1 MGKLIPRAIP
11 TIYGGVT
18 RQPHSV
24 RRPNQVEEGKNALFS
39 VVTGGFEK
47 RPGTQHVA
55 QMTTLD
61 NTTEYRV
68 HPIDRDSSEQYFVLL
83 DPNGEIY
90 VIDTIDGSFKTVT
103 IGDSTRYFLVEA
115 TNIDATGLLDTVSL
129 SDAQS
134 FGFDANDAYRIFHD
148 DTQFD
153 WEFKCTDGAIV
164 FDIEGSADGI
174 VWNDIATGKTG
185 TSGSFS
191 TTVDAVAAGDHNYI
205 RVEVTT
211 AAGTADDHLTLYA
224 TFKDKTY
231 LYLDVDGPEDYSL
244 TTVADYTFIV
254 NRNHVARL
262 AEADIGTV
270 TDVARSTVVGTPP
283 AGLPA
288 PTATGNIYKVIDD
301 NNEFTSYYV
310 IDDTVE
316 GVYVEYPDP
325 NAHNAFDQSSLPH
338 QLLREADGSFTFSAS
353 NYLARGAGDELLT
366 PAPKFIGETVS
377 DVVFFRER
385 LGFLAGESIYL
396 SRTGFPFSMW
406 PEKAITQLDT
416 DPVEREA
423 RATDVNI
430 LKFATVFR
438 KLLFCTGERAQWEL
452 TALEKFT
459 PTTAAFDR
467 ATAYPA
473 SPVAPPQPM
482 GDVLYFPS
490 SGQSFTT
497 IYEYFFDES
506 QLSNTAADVTK
517 HVIDYVPND
526 VLQMAADAQTGTL
539 FALSTGAQNKLYVYR
554 TFFDGTEKIQS
565 SWAEYVFG
573 ATEADAFIHGISVF
587 SGFLV
592 MLIERGDGFI
602 YVEQT
607 PIDREASNAAMGYI
621 PLVDQRQI
629 VTGTYVSA
637 HECTYWDPTWS
648 HSDDAEVVLGPN
660 FTGDDIGRRM
670 TLFYPPQKRLVLV
683 SVAAGETLV
692 VDDGTTS
699 QTYTAHAT
707 TTTTANREFSISG
720 SDAADAGELVT
731 CINDATDG
739 HPTISATDLGA
750 GIVRLDVDD
759 PCDGL
764 LSAPT
769 GTAIDNAT
777 ISVTDTD
784 QRVAARGEHDDDQ
797 AYIGRVYTLTVELS
811 KQYMR
816 EDGDSPAILDGRL
829 QIRDITFSHENTGY
843 YKVAVTPLQ
852 RTVDNYEFTGRT
864 IGETENQIGSAPID
878 DRGTFMAL
886 VNSNGETVKIEVIN
900 DTPFPSVI
908 TAATW
913 RGFFNE
919 ITRQG

>member
-1 MGKLIPRAIP
+1 
-11 TIYGGVT
+11 
-18 RQPHSV
+18 
-24 RRPNQVEEGKNALFS
+24 

-47 RPGTQHVA
+47 RPGTQFLS
-55 QMTTLD
+55 QQTSLD

-83 DPNGEIY
+83 DPKGEIH
-90 VIDTIDGSFKTVT
+90 VIDSIDGSAKTVN
-103 IGDSTRYFLVEA
+103 IGDSVRYFLVEA
-115 TNIDATGLLDTVSL
+115 IKCDATGVMDTSALVNAQGFGWDS
-129 SDAQS
+129 SDRYQIMHA
-134 FGFDANDAYRIFHD
+134 

-153 WEFKCTDGAIV
+153 WEFKLSDAATT
-164 FDIEGSADGI
+164 FKIEGSADGS

-185 TSGSFS
+185 ASGSFS
-191 TTVDAVAAGDHNYI
+191 TTVDAVATGDHNYI
-205 RVEVTT
+205 RVNITV
-211 AAGTADDHLTLYA
+211 AAGTAADTLTLWA

-231 LYLDVDGPEDYSL
+231 LFLNADGPEDYSL

-254 NRNHVARL
+254 NRNHVVRL
-262 AEADIGTV
+262 AEADSGTV
-270 TDVARSTVVGTPP
+270 TDVARDTIVGTPP

-288 PTATGNIYKVIDD
+288 PTATGDIYKVIDD
-301 NNEFTSYYV
+301 QNEFTAYYV

-325 NAHNAFDQSSLPH
+325 NAHNAFDQSSMPH
-338 QLLREADGSFTFSAS
+338 QLLREADGTFTFSAS
-353 NYLARGAGDELLT
+353 SYTARAAGDELLT
-366 PAPKFIGETVS
+366 PAPKFVGETVS

-385 LGFLAGESIYL
+385 LGFLASESIYL
-396 SRTGFPFSMW
+396 SRTGLPFNMW

-416 DPVEREA
+416 DPIEREA

-438 KLLFCTGERAQWEL
+438 KLLFVTGERAQWEL

-459 PTTAAFDR
+459 PSTAAFDK
-467 ATAYPA
+467 ATSYPA
-473 SPVAPPQPM
+473 SPVASPQAM

-490 SGQSFTT
+490 SGQTFTT

-526 VLQMAADAQTGTL
+526 ILQMATDTQTGTL
-539 FALSTGAQNKLYVYR
+539 FALSTGAQHKLYVYR
-554 TFFDGTEKIQS
+554 TFFDGNDKIQS
-565 SWAEYVFG
+565 SWAEYTFG
-573 ATEADAFIHGISVF
+573 ASESEAFIHGIAVF

-592 MLIERGDGFI
+592 MLVERNDGFI
-602 YVEQT
+602 YLEQM
-607 PIDREASNAAMGYI
+607 PIDREAANAAMGYI
-621 PLVDQRQI
+621 PLMEQREI

-637 HECTYWDPTWS
+637 HDCTYWEPTWN
-648 HSDDAEVVLGPN
+648 HNDDCEVVLGPN
-660 FTGDDIGRRM
+660 FSGDDIGRRM
-670 TLFYPPQKRLVLV
+670 TLIYPGQKRLVLA
-683 SVAAGETLV
+683 SVVAGETLIIS
-692 VDDGTTS
+692 DGTTS

-707 TTTTANREFSISG
+707 TTDTTAREFDISG
-720 SDAADAGELVT
+720 NDAADAGELVT

-750 GIVRLDVDD
+750 GIIRLDVDD
-759 PCDGL
+759 PCDGTI
-764 LSAPT
+764 SAST
-769 GTAIDNAT
+769 GTAIDNLT
-777 ISVTDTD
+777 ITETDTD
-784 QRVAARGEHDDDQ
+784 NRIAARGQHDDAQ
-797 AYIGRVYTLTVELS
+797 AYVGRQYTLTVELS

-816 EDGDSPAILDGRL
+816 EDADSPAILDGRL
-829 QIRDITFSHENTGY
+829 QLRDITFSHEDTGY
-843 YKVAVTPLQ
+843 YKVRVTPIQ
-852 RTVDNYEFTGRT
+852 RTALDYEFTGRT
-864 IGETENQIGSAPID
+864 IGDNQNQIGAAPID
-878 DRGTFMAL
+878 DRGTFTSL
-886 VNSNGETVKIEVIN
+886 VNSDGETAKIEVIN